1 MTGGPVIILV
11 RPQLAENIGASAR
24 AMWNCGLTRLRI
36 VRPRCAWPH
45 PKAVA
50 SATGAATIIENAM
63 LFNRLEDAIADLN
76 HVYATCP
83 RLRDM
88 VKPVVDHHTAAVDL
102 RAQIKNGETPGVLFG
117 PERTGLENDEV
128 ALADTHLRIPLNP
141 EFDSM
146 NLAHAVLAVGLAW
159 WDQGAARVGRTMR
172 TGKAQ
177 QATKQELLG
186 LFERLEGELER
197 CGFLR
202 DQHLRPTMVR
212 NLRAIFQRAG
222 LMAHEIRTL
231 HGVITGLTERP
242 HAPREPG
249 ANASSGNRRGA
260 RALTSRDM
268 ADTKPRVSGPARD

>member
-1 MTGGPVIILV
+1 MIAADLRRMTDGPVIILV

-24 AMWNCGLTRLRI
+24 AMWNCGLTALRI

-50 SATGAATIIENAM
+50 AATGAASIIENAL
-63 LFNRLEDAIADLN
+63 LFNRLEEAIADLN

-88 VKPVVDHHTAAVDL
+88 VKPVVDHRSAASDL
-102 RAQIKNGETPGVLFG
+102 RAQVRNGEVPGIMFG

-128 ALADTHLRIPLNP
+128 ALADTQLRIPLNP

-159 WDQGAARVGRTMR
+159 WDHGSQPRRNLQ

-177 QATKQELLG
+177 QATKQELLA
-186 LFERLEGELER
+186 FFDRLEAELER

-202 DQHLRPTMVR
+202 NEDMRPTMVR
-212 NLRAIFQRAG
+212 NLRSIFQRAG
-222 LMAHEIRTL
+222 LMSHEIRTL
-231 HGVITGLTERP
+231 HGVVTGLTERP
-242 HAPREPG
+242 HAPRGPAKPE
-249 ANASSGNRRGA
+249 AA
-260 RALTSRDM
+260 R
-268 ADTKPRVSGPARD
+268 KPRPR